1 MTSPVVGRFVHHSV
15 RLGVRLAVIALTV
28 LCGTTVAVASA
39 RMTWHRQGSERRRD
53 PGRVVIRGQA
63 PPSASVPTVSGP
75 LPGVIPPAPPPGAGV
90 NAVDAGVLAGFGYQE
105 KEFFISGMANAYDFS
120 QAAGADGRWTVLPV
134 VGAQAGYRTRI
145 VVFTPKDPRRFS
157 GTVIVEWDNV
167 SAGADGLPDLIYDHD
182 TVFRDG
188 DAYVGVS
195 AQFVGVASAKA
206 NDPARYG
213 TLIHQGDSY
222 SYDIFSQAGMALW
235 RDSQQVLSGLRPL
248 ALIADGDSKSATRLL
263 TYVDAFAPVFNVYD
277 GYLIHS
283 RMPPSAALQQGPG
296 SASVAVGGPNT
307 LVTVPDGNVG
317 LATVG
322 TPPITLSRTDLL
334 APQLTFE
341 TQSDVNVPPY
351 GLFGYGPATQADTSG
366 FRLWEVA
373 GTSHLDDCFA
383 NLCPTDNGDTT
394 HAISQFNSMVQPP
407 LAFGSVPACTEPINT
422 GEEDYVLGAALQ
434 QLTRWVVTGGVRGGQ
449 PAAAPPLFAG
459 QSVGETSSPPPVL
472 DGNGDIVGGV
482 RSPAVDV
489 PVATLTGI
497 PTNTPG
503 FCILAGST
511 APFTAAKLTQLYP
524 THGSFVSKW
533 TRDVIRLTREGYLT
547 RPDALNLIRAGA
559 SSSISR

>member
-1 MTSPVVGRFVHHSV
+1 MTSPFVGRFAHCVA
-15 RLGVRLAVIALTV
+15 RLTVRLAALALV
-28 LCGTTVAVASA
+28 ALCGTTVAVASA
-39 RMTWHRQGSERRRD
+39 RVASHRQASGRPAA
-53 PGRVVIRGQA
+53 PGHVVIRGQA
-63 PPSASVPTVSGP
+63 PPSAPVPTVSGP
-75 LPGVIPPAPPPGAGV
+75 VPGAIPPAPPPGAGV
-90 NAVDAGVLAGFGYQE
+90 NAVDAGALAGFGYQE

-120 QAAGADGRWTVLPV
+120 QPAGADGRWSV
-134 VGAQAGYRTRI
+134 QAVAGSQAAYRTRI
-145 VVFTPKDPRRFS
+145 VVFTPRDPRKFS
-157 GTVIVEWDNV
+157 GTVMVEWDNV
-167 SAGADGLPDLIYDHD
+167 SAGADSLPDLIYDHD

-195 AQFVGVASAKA
+195 AQFVGVASAQA
-206 NDPARYG
+206 NDPGRYG
-213 TLIHQGDSY
+213 TLVHPGDSY

-235 RDSQQVLSGLRPL
+235 RDSRQVLGGLRPL
-248 ALIADGDSKSATRLL
+248 ALIADGDSQSATRLL

-317 LATVG
+317 LTTVG

-341 TQSDVNVPPY
+341 TQSDVNVPPF

-394 HAISQFNSMVQPP
+394 HAVSQLGSMLAPP
-407 LAFGSVPACTEPINT
+407 LAFGSFPACTEPINT

-434 QLTRWVVTGGVRGGQ
+434 QLTRWVVTGGVQGGR

-459 QSVGETSSPPPVL
+459 QFVGETASPPPVL

-489 PVATLTGI
+489 PVATLTGV
-497 PTNTPG
+497 PSNTPG
-503 FCILAGST
+503 FCFLAGST
-511 APFTAAKLTQLYP
+511 VPFTAATLAQLYP
-524 THGSFVSKW
+524 THGSFVAKW
-533 TRDVIRLTREGYLT
+533 TSDVIRLTREGYLNL
-547 RPDALNLIRAGA
+547 PDALNLIQAGA
-559 SSSISR
+559 RSSIAR